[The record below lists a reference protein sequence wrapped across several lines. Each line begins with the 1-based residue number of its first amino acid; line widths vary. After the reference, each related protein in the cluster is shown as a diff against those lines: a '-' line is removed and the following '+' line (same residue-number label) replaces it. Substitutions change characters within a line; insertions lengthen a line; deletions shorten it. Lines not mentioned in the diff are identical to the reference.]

1 MVCIN
6 VRHFIG
12 FNRLWISFLSTSGLF
27 WFYNL
32 WKNMF
37 NSESG
42 TANLVYLVTLAGF
55 ICSHRSHP
63 QPESCITYMAR
74 YVADPFQSLPGSL
87 WNKGWIPPSTV
98 CFFLCCFFFYPLME
112 CVLSAQCTPWIWKAL
127 ISHGLWSEQR
137 SWTGWKQ
144 GHALPYPNFIQGQ
157 SFLSTFHYLS
167 PSFYPK
173 IERNSL

>member
-42 TANLVYLVTLAGF
+42 AANLVYPVTLAGF
-55 ICSHRSHP
+55 ICSYRSYP
-63 QPESCITYMAR
+63 QAESCITYMAR
-74 YVADPFQSLPGSL
+74 YVADPFQSLPAPL
-87 WNKGWIPPSTV
+87 WNKGWIPPPTV
-98 CFFLCCFFFYPLME
+98 CFFSEWVFFTHWRSVSL
-112 CVLSAQCTPWIWKAL
+112 VLSAHLGSERLSSPTGCEVSKGVELVESGVMLCPIL
-127 ISHGLWSEQR
+127 ISFRDSLFCQPPIIFPSVFTQR
-137 SWTGWKQ
+137 
-144 GHALPYPNFIQGQ
+144 
-157 SFLSTFHYLS
+157 
-167 PSFYPK
+167 
-173 IERNSL
+173 